1 MILSIIL
8 LIVVILI
15 VAILLM
21 FLFYILFPSIH
32 NQNKIKEDPI
42 IADSE
47 VEYIKSVKQKN
58 EKSDMKAVVLCSCD
72 KKFEMKRKIFNDS
85 YSCALVYQYSG
96 TGTPCKFACIG
107 LGDCKKICTQHA
119 VYIKNNTAV
128 ISNLCIGCGKCV
140 DVCPLHIIRLIP
152 KNTKEYTLCANKSDE
167 QSGCSDELKTQKVVW
182 NEKKHFK
189 IWATCYR
196 IFKDIIK
203 K

>member
-1 MILSIIL
+1 MILSTIL
-8 LIVVILI
+8 LIIVILI

-42 IADSE
+42 LSNSE
-47 VEYIKSVKQKN
+47 IEYINPIKQKV
-58 EKSDMKAVVLCSCD
+58 EKSDMRAIVLCSCE
-72 KKFEMKRKIFNDS
+72 KKFDMTRDIFNES
-85 YSCALVYQYSG
+85 YSCAMVNEYSG

-107 LGDCKKICTQHA
+107 LGDCKKSCPQQA
-119 VYIKNNTAV
+119 VYIKNRTAV
-128 ISNLCIGCGKCV
+128 ISNLCTGCGKCV

-152 KNTKEYTLCANKSDE
+152 KNTNEYTLCANKSDE
-167 QSGCSDELKTQKVVW
+167 KSGCSEELKTQKVVW

-196 IFKDIIK
+196 IFNRIIK
-203 K
+203 S

>member
-8 LIVVILI
+8 LILLVLI

-32 NQNKIKEDPI
+32 NQNKITEDPTLPDLEI
-42 IADSE
+42 N
-47 VEYIKSVKQKN
+47 YIKPENQLL
-58 EKSDMKAVVLCSCD
+58 EKSDVRAVVLCSCE
-72 KKFEMKRKIFNDS
+72 KKFDMKRENFNES
-85 YSCALVYQYSG
+85 YSCALVNNYSG
-96 TGTPCKFACIG
+96 TGSPCKYACIG
-107 LGDCKKICTQHA
+107 LGDCVKICSQQA
-119 VYIKNNTAV
+119 IYIKNRTAV
-128 ISNLCIGCGKCV
+128 ISNQCIGCGKCV

-152 KNTKEYTLCANKSDE
+152 KNTKEYTLCSNKSDE
-167 QSGCSDELKTQKVVW
+167 NSTCSEELKTQKVVW

-196 IFKDIIK
+196 IFKSILK